1 MIQENATNSM
11 AGFYRRIA
19 IFVTLTLVFIANIH
33 SQRGDAIVRF
43 NNEATDFTQSLPLGN
58 GRLGVLMFGKTS
70 KERLALN
77 EISLWSGGPQDGD
90 NEEAHKYLND
100 IQQLLL
106 EGKNRDAQLMLQ
118 KHFVA
123 KGRGSG
129 YGNGAN
135 DKYGCYQT
143 MGDLFISW
151 TDSTADVTDYSRW
164 LDLESAVA
172 TTRFSR
178 KGVTFTEEVFTD
190 FVNDLI
196 WVRLKASQIGALNC
210 RVALSRKENAEVST
224 KGQQIFMTGKLPSGS
239 DKGMRFATIAQV
251 NNLDGEVVTGVD
263 GIDIKRATECWIV
276 VTSATNY
283 NYSNGLLNDED
294 VVNKALGYLK
304 HMDGITFNDAVG
316 KSQGAYQRLFNRCRF
331 SMPSSIDLSSI
342 ATSERLRNYQNGGS
356 DSQLPVLYFNFGR
369 YLLISSSRPGL
380 LPANLQGLWAV
391 EYQTPWNGDYHL
403 NINIQMNYWLAEV
416 TNLAVI
422 TEPLHRFTRN
432 LMVNGGKTAK
442 AYYNADGWVA
452 HVISNPWF
460 FTSPGEGAEWGSTLT
475 GGAWLCEHIWEHY
488 RFSGDTSFLRDYYPV
503 IKGAAIFLKSVLIRE
518 PKHGWLVTA
527 PSNSPENTY
536 ITEDGF
542 QGQTCMGPTIDMQTC
557 RELFNAC
564 ISTSEI
570 LKIDQQWAKE
580 LKAIVP
586 QLAPNQIGKNGD
598 LNEWINDW
606 ADAEPRHRH
615 VSHLYGLHPY
625 DEITPWETPDL
636 SKATMKTLSDRGD
649 EGTGWSKAW
658 KMNFWARLGDG
669 DHSLLLL
676 KQLLKPVSENG
687 VIMHGG
693 GTYDNLFC
701 AHPPFQI
708 DGNFGGTSGIAE
720 MLLQSHGKDEIIR
733 FLPAL
738 PSDSDWA
745 KGEVAGMMARGGVE
759 VSMVWDNH
767 KLTRATLK
775 MSSNGNCKVLI
786 PAGMKVSD
794 CKGKVVSEEVVQSRV
809 LTLTMV
815 KDERYV
821 IE

>member
-1 MIQENATNSM
+1 MKQENTTNSM
-11 AGFYRRIA
+11 ADFYRRIA

-151 TDSTADVTDYSRW
+151 TDSTEDVTDYNRW

-224 KGQQIFMTGKLPSGS
+224 KGQQIFMTGQLPSGS
-239 DKGMRFATIAQV
+239 EKGMRFATIAQV

-316 KSQGAYQRLFNRCRF
+316 KSQEAYQRLFNRCRF
-331 SMPSSIDLSSI
+331 SMPSSIDLSSM

-542 QGQTCMGPTIDMQTC
+542 QGQTCMGPTIDMQIC

-570 LKIDQQWAKE
+570 LKIDQQWAKK
-580 LKAIVP
+580 LKDIIP

-636 SKATMKTLSDRGD
+636 SKAAMKTLADRGD

-794 CKGKVVSEEVVQSRV
+794 SKGKVVSEDVVQSRV
-809 LTLTMV
+809 LTLRMV

>member
-1 MIQENATNSM
+1 MIQENATNRM
-11 AGFYRRIA
+11 AGFYKRIA
-19 IFVTLTLVFIANIH
+19 IFVTLTLVFITTIH
-33 SQRGDAIVRF
+33 SQRGDVIVRF
-43 NNEATDFTQSLPLGN
+43 SNEATDFTQSLPLGN

-90 NEEAHKYLND
+90 NEEAHKYLSD

-106 EGKNRDAQLMLQ
+106 TGNNSEAQQLLQ

-151 TDSTADVTDYSRW
+151 NDSTEVVSDYQRW

-190 FVNDLI
+190 FVNDVI
-196 WVRLKASQIGALNC
+196 WIRLKASQAGALNF
-210 RVALSRKENAEVST
+210 RVALSRKENAEVSV
-224 KGQQIFMTGKLPSGS
+224 KDQQILMTGQLPSGS

-251 NNLDGEVVTGVD
+251 NNQDGEVVTGVD
-263 GIDIKRATECWIV
+263 GIDIKRATECWILV
-276 VTSATNY
+276 SSATNY
-283 NYSNGLLNDED
+283 NYSNGLLNDEN
-294 VVNKALGYLK
+294 VVNKAQGYFK
-304 HMDGITFNDAVG
+304 HLNGISFNDAVV
-316 KSQGAYQRLFNRCRF
+316 KSQEAYQRLFNRCRF
-331 SMPSSIDLSSI
+331 FMPANIDLSTV
-342 ATSERLRNYQNGGS
+342 ATSDRLRNYQNGKS
-356 DSQLPVLYFNFGR
+356 DPQLPVLYFNFGR
-369 YLLISSSRPGL
+369 YLLISSSRVGL

-403 NINIQMNYWLAEV
+403 NINIQMNYWLAEI
-416 TNLAVI
+416 TNLAEI
-422 TEPLHRFTRN
+422 AEPLHRFTRN
-432 LMVNGGKTAK
+432 LMPNGMKTAK

-488 RFSGDTSFLRDYYPV
+488 RFSGDTNFLKNYYPV
-503 IKGAAIFLKSVLIRE
+503 LKGAATFLKSVLIRE

-536 ITEDGF
+536 ITDSGF
-542 QGQTCMGPTIDMQTC
+542 HGQTCMGPTIDMQIC

-564 ISTSEI
+564 ISSSEI
-570 LKIDQQWAKE
+570 LKIDQQWARE
-580 LKAIVP
+580 LKAILP

-598 LNEWINDW
+598 LNEWVNDW
-606 ADAEPRHRH
+606 ADAEPKHRH

-625 DEITPWETPDL
+625 DEINPWETPDL
-636 SKATMKTLSDRGD
+636 SKAAMKTLSDRGD

-745 KGEVAGMMARGGVE
+745 KGEVAGMMARGGVD
-759 VSMVWDNH
+759 VSMIWDNH

-775 MSSNGNCKVLI
+775 MSNNGICKVLI

-794 CKGKVVSEEVVQSRV
+794 SKGKVVSEEVVQSRV

>member
-224 KGQQIFMTGKLPSGS
+224 KGQQIFMTGQLPSGS

-263 GIDIKRATECWIV
+263 GIDIKRATECMIV

-316 KSQGAYQRLFNRCRF
+316 KSQEAYQRLFNRCRF

-542 QGQTCMGPTIDMQTC
+542 QGQTCMGPTIDMQIC